1 MKSKPLFLRLAL
13 VMAISVVPQYLIAD
27 AGLLSIGAF
36 IAGIWLSQTLKDVII
51 LGGFGSALPW
61 LALAF
66 WLDVGNEHI
75 LSSRIAE
82 LFHVPGYGFVLFITF
97 VLPFLSG
104 TITALSGYYL
114 QLYFQKS

>member
-1 MKSKPLFLRLAL
+1 MKSKPLYLRLA
-13 VMAISVVPQYLIAD
+13 VAMGISVVPQCMIAD
-27 AGLLSIGAF
+27 AGLLGIGAF
-36 IAGIWLSQTLKDVII
+36 VAGAWLSQSVRDTII
-51 LGGFGSALPW
+51 LGGLGSALPW
-61 LALAF
+61 LAIAYWFDL
-66 WLDVGNEHI
+66 GNEHI

-82 LFHVPGYGFVLFITF
+82 LFHVPGYGFVILITF